1 MKELFLKMRDAIAC
15 GKDTVLCT
23 IIASSGS
30 APRGSGAKMAVFA
43 DGSTCGTIGGGAVE
57 HESIRL
63 AQHALSERAAFTH
76 GFHLAPNQVAD
87 IGMICGGQVVVQF
100 QFFAGGDAQALSL
113 FSHIAALFGREKDAW
128 LVTKLADGAAACTGI
143 YEKGAGL
150 LHLNDVPEEAVLP
163 LLRPRAVLQKEEQGR
178 AGYYV
183 EPLTRAEIVYVF
195 GGGHVSAELVPLLAH
210 VGFSVAVYEDRA
222 EFGNAARFPDA
233 VRIIRAPFEG
243 AGTRISIT
251 PDDAVVIM
259 TRGHQGDFVVLE
271 QMLRTQAGYIGVIGS
286 RHKIAATNRRLME
299 AGIPEA
305 ALGRI
310 HTPIGL
316 DIGAE
321 TPAEIAISIAAE
333 LIAHRAQSLKE
344 AL

>member
-1 MKELFLKMRDAIAC
+1 M
-15 GKDTVLCT
+15 
-23 IIASSGS
+23 
-30 APRGSGAKMAVFA
+30 
-43 DGSTCGTIGGGAVE
+43 
-57 HESIRL
+57 
-63 AQHALSERAAFTH
+63 
-76 GFHLAPNQVAD
+76 
-87 IGMICGGQVVVQF
+87 
-100 QFFAGGDAQALSL
+100 
-113 FSHIAALFGREKDAW
+113 
-128 LVTKLADGAAACTGI
+128 TKLADGAAACTGI

-222 EFGNAARFPDA
+222 EFGNAERFPDA

-259 TRGHQGDFVVLE
+259 TILWCLNRCS
-271 QMLRTQAGYIGVIGS
+271 APKPVIS
-286 RHKIAATNRRLME
+286 A
-299 AGIPEA
+299 
-305 ALGRI
+305 
-310 HTPIGL
+310 
-316 DIGAE
+316 
-321 TPAEIAISIAAE
+321 
-333 LIAHRAQSLKE
+333 
-344 AL
+344 

>member
-57 HESIRL
+57 HESIGL
-63 AQHALSERAAFTH
+63 AQQALSERAAFTH

-128 LVTKLADGAAACTGI
+128 LVTKLVDGAAACTGI

-150 LHLNDVPEEAVLP
+150 LYLNDVPEEAVLP

-210 VGFSVAVYEDRA
+210 VGFSVAV
-222 EFGNAARFPDA
+222 
-233 VRIIRAPFEG
+233 
-243 AGTRISIT
+243 
-251 PDDAVVIM
+251 
-259 TRGHQGDFVVLE
+259 
-271 QMLRTQAGYIGVIGS
+271 
-286 RHKIAATNRRLME
+286 
-299 AGIPEA
+299 
-305 ALGRI
+305 
-310 HTPIGL
+310 
-316 DIGAE
+316 
-321 TPAEIAISIAAE
+321 
-333 LIAHRAQSLKE
+333 
-344 AL
+344 

>member
-1 MKELFLKMRDAIAC
+1 
-15 GKDTVLCT
+15 
-23 IIASSGS
+23 
-30 APRGSGAKMAVFA
+30 
-43 DGSTCGTIGGGAVE
+43 
-57 HESIRL
+57 
-63 AQHALSERAAFTH
+63 
-76 GFHLAPNQVAD
+76 
-87 IGMICGGQVVVQF
+87 MICGGQVVVQF

-128 LVTKLADGAAACTGI
+128 LVTKLVDGAAACTGI

-150 LHLNDVPEEAVLP
+150 LYLNDVPEEAVLP

-222 EFGNAARFPDA
+222 EFGNAERFPDA
-233 VRIIRAPFEG
+233 VRIIRAPFEE